1 MFFQKMT
8 QKVLIVG
15 DTETDFPPPVQGDAV
30 QNPEA
35 IFLQSDDD
43 NTSPIYA
50 GKTGVKA
57 DKTTGGFKFSP
68 GDNGVLPFTRDEK
81 LKAISLV
88 PGQILYI
95 TYLADASPRT

>member
-15 DTETDFPPPVQGDAV
+15 TTEVDFPAPEVGDAV

-35 IFLQSDDD
+35 IFLQADDD
-43 NTSPIYA
+43 NSEPICA

-57 DKTTGGFKFSP
+57 DKSTGCFKFSP

-81 LKAISLV
+81 LKAISLAA
-88 PGQILYI
+88 GQTLYI
-95 TYLADASPRT
+95 TYLADASPRG